1 MCRWLA
7 YSGPAIYLEDVI
19 FKPENSLIRQSRDA
33 RHSIQ
38 PTNGD
43 GFGLGWYAG
52 REAPG
57 LFRDVRPAWN
67 DDNLLSLAE
76 QIRSPLFF
84 AHVRATTGTSTA
96 RSNCHPFRVGRW
108 LFMHNGQIAGFEEI
122 RRAIDFLIPAAL
134 YRHRRGV
141 TDSEAMFLLLLAHGL
156 EEDPPRAFA
165 RMLEQVAGVMRDE
178 GVDGPLRVTAAA
190 TDGQKIVAVRYAS
203 DGDGPSLYYG
213 HACADGGIEAG
224 HGGILVLSEPLD
236 SIAGNWV
243 EVGGASLLVAGDGA
257 VSVQPLGLH

>member
-7 YSGPAIYLEDVI
+7 YSGPPIYLEDVI

-33 RHSIQ
+33 RHSVQ

-52 REAPG
+52 RTVPG

-96 RSNCHPFRVGRW
+96 RANCHPFRVGRW
-108 LFMHNGQIAGFEEI
+108 LFMHNGQIAGYEEL
-122 RRAIDFLIPAAL
+122 RRRIDFLIPASL
-134 YRHRRGV
+134 YRYRRGI
-141 TDSEAMFLLLLAHGL
+141 TDSEAIFLLLLANGL
-156 EEDPPRAFA
+156 EDDPGRAFGTVLA
-165 RMLEQVAGVMRDE
+165 LIGEVMREE
-178 GVDGPLRVTAAA
+178 GVSGPLRVTAAA
-190 TDGQKIVAVRYAS
+190 TDGQKIIAVRYAN
-203 DGDGPSLYYG
+203 DGDGPTLYYG
-213 HACADGGIEAG
+213 HACSEAEIIGAPGGV
-224 HGGILVLSEPLD
+224 LVLSEPLD
-236 SIAGNWV
+236 SIQGNWN
-243 EVGGASLLVAGDGA
+243 EVGASSLLVAGDGA
-257 VSVQPLGLH
+257 VVVRPLALH